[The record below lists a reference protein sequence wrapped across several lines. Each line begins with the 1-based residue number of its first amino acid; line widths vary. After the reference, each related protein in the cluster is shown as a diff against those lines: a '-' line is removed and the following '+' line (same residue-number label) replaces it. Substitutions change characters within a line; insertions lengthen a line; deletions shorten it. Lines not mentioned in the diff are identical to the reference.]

1 VANDVDIRNVNGNV
15 TVGTLAAN
23 SITATVFN
31 SNAIT
36 ERAYNSNAISGRVV
50 FNDVDIRNVN
60 GNVAG
65 TVGSVTGNVGA
76 VTGNIGGNVAGSVAS
91 VTGNIGNV
99 TGNIG
104 GNLAGSVGS
113 VTGNV
118 GNVTGNLGGTV
129 AVVINLNAQLVDAAV
144 STRATPAQVKT
155 QVVAALATDTYS
167 SPAQGTPPAGPDLAS
182 KISYL
187 YKFAISKVT
196 QTNNTLS
203 VFNADASTVDHKATV
218 SDDNTTYTRG
228 NIVSGP

>member
-1 VANDVDIRNVNGNV
+1 
-15 TVGTLAAN
+15 
-23 SITATVFN
+23 
-31 SNAIT
+31 
-36 ERAYNSNAISGRVV
+36 
-50 FNDVDIRNVN
+50 
-60 GNVAG
+60 
-65 TVGSVTGNVGA
+65 
-76 VTGNIGGNVAGSVAS
+76 
-91 VTGNIGNV
+91 
-99 TGNIG
+99 
-104 GNLAGSVGS
+104 
-113 VTGNV
+113 
-118 GNVTGNLGGTV
+118 LGGTV
-129 AVVINLNAQLVDAAV
+129 ASVINLNAQLVDAAV

-155 QVVAALATDTYS
+155 QVVAALATDTYA